1 MAYKKT
7 SVSAL
12 KKQMAK
18 KKKVEDVTSSA
29 SKYAKTPTP
38 SKFDKTPVAKGKF
51 AKAGGWAKSPA
62 KGGTPPRHVPTG
74 ETASAFRAAMRRAKF
89 GRTK

>member
-51 AKAGGWAKSPA
+51 AKAGGWKSA
-62 KGGTPPRHVPTG
+62 SGNPPKRNVPTG
-74 ETASAFRAAMRRAKF
+74 PTASAFRAAMRRAKF
-89 GRTK
+89 GRSK